1 MTFCAERLIRKLDTL
16 PEEKIYQILDYIDF
30 LESKYAPKL
39 STAPN
44 PLKRFA
50 EGVEDTLRAGRMSA
64 GVIGGT
70 MSVMNKAVGVV
81 TDVAN
86 AGKSVA
92 TEIAGVVSSVTSPK
106 PARSALHPSPA
117 AQPATQPPGD
127 QRKWRAQSS
136 RASAAASSG
145 SDANARVWH
154 CRRAGATRA
163 GGGRR
168 RTHQDRGETNG
179 DVDHEGAA
187 QFPAAAGGL
196 LADMRVS
203 TTDKLG
209 GGPSPPYSSPPFFL
223 SPPPLITLPWGWP

>member
-1 MTFCAERLIRKLDTL
+1 MNDILRERLIRKLDTL

-92 TEIAGVVSSVTSPK
+92 TEIAGVVSSVTSSKSP
-106 PARSALHPSPA
+106 PAQAGPSVPPTTPVPPSAQTPPPA
-117 AQPATQPPGD
+117 PPGD
-127 QRKWRAQSS
+127 QRK
-136 RASAAASSG
+136 
-145 SDANARVWH
+145 
-154 CRRAGATRA
+154 
-163 GGGRR
+163 
-168 RTHQDRGETNG
+168 
-179 DVDHEGAA
+179 
-187 QFPAAAGGL
+187 
-196 LADMRVS
+196 
-203 TTDKLG
+203 
-209 GGPSPPYSSPPFFL
+209 
-223 SPPPLITLPWGWP
+223 

>member
-1 MTFCAERLIRKLDTL
+1 MNDILRERLIRKLDTL

-50 EGVEDTLRAGRMSA
+50 EGVEDTLRAGKMSA

-92 TEIAGVVSSVTSPK
+92 TEIAGVVSSVTSSK
-106 PARSALHPSPA
+106 PPTQAGPAGPA
-117 AQPATQPPGD
+117 ATTTPPATPSVQTPPPPPPGD
-127 QRKWRAQSS
+127 QRK
-136 RASAAASSG
+136 
-145 SDANARVWH
+145 
-154 CRRAGATRA
+154 
-163 GGGRR
+163 
-168 RTHQDRGETNG
+168 
-179 DVDHEGAA
+179 
-187 QFPAAAGGL
+187 
-196 LADMRVS
+196 
-203 TTDKLG
+203 
-209 GGPSPPYSSPPFFL
+209 
-223 SPPPLITLPWGWP
+223 

>member
-1 MTFCAERLIRKLDTL
+1 MNDILRERLIRKLDTL

-50 EGVEDTLRAGRMSA
+50 EGVEDTMRAGRMSA

-92 TEIAGVVSSVTSPK
+92 TEIAGVVSSVTSSK
-106 PARSALHPSPA
+106 PPAAPDQTPPSP
-117 AQPATQPPGD
+117 PTPPPGD
-127 QRKWRAQSS
+127 QRK
-136 RASAAASSG
+136 
-145 SDANARVWH
+145 
-154 CRRAGATRA
+154 
-163 GGGRR
+163 
-168 RTHQDRGETNG
+168 
-179 DVDHEGAA
+179 
-187 QFPAAAGGL
+187 
-196 LADMRVS
+196 
-203 TTDKLG
+203 
-209 GGPSPPYSSPPFFL
+209 
-223 SPPPLITLPWGWP
+223 

>member
-1 MTFCAERLIRKLDTL
+1 MNDILRERLVRKLDTL

-30 LESKYAPKL
+30 LESKYAPKV

-92 TEIAGVVSSVTSPK
+92 TEIAGVVSSVTSSK
-106 PARSALHPSPA
+106 PSQPSQGGPTGPTATTTPA
-117 AQPATQPPGD
+117 GPASVDTPPPPPGD
-127 QRKWRAQSS
+127 QRK
-136 RASAAASSG
+136 
-145 SDANARVWH
+145 
-154 CRRAGATRA
+154 
-163 GGGRR
+163 
-168 RTHQDRGETNG
+168 
-179 DVDHEGAA
+179 
-187 QFPAAAGGL
+187 
-196 LADMRVS
+196 
-203 TTDKLG
+203 
-209 GGPSPPYSSPPFFL
+209 
-223 SPPPLITLPWGWP
+223 

>member
-1 MTFCAERLIRKLDTL
+1 MNDILRERLIRKLDTL

-39 STAPN
+39 STATN

-92 TEIAGVVSSVTSPK
+92 TEIAGVVSSVTSSK
-106 PARSALHPSPA
+106 AATQAGPA
-117 AQPATQPPGD
+117 ATTTPPASPPVQNPPPPPPGD
-127 QRKWRAQSS
+127 QRK
-136 RASAAASSG
+136 
-145 SDANARVWH
+145 
-154 CRRAGATRA
+154 
-163 GGGRR
+163 
-168 RTHQDRGETNG
+168 
-179 DVDHEGAA
+179 
-187 QFPAAAGGL
+187 
-196 LADMRVS
+196 
-203 TTDKLG
+203 
-209 GGPSPPYSSPPFFL
+209 
-223 SPPPLITLPWGWP
+223 